1 MQTYSLLFYAKKT
14 KSDPEFSA
22 VYLRIT
28 IDGNRKELST
38 GRRIKT
44 SDWNCKT
51 GKHAGR
57 SSFANS
63 FNSFLESLRTKMFE
77 SYSYLLNNRKKHH
90 VRNADEQ
97 VLTLRDLKFARK

>member
-1 MQTYSLLFYAKKT
+1 LTETERNFQPA
-14 KSDPEFSA
+14 E
-22 VYLRIT
+22 
-28 IDGNRKELST
+28 E
-38 GRRIKT
+38 IKT

-57 SSFANS
+57 SFFANS
-63 FNSFLESLRTKMFE
+63 FNSFLENMRTKMFE
-77 SYSYLLNNRKKHH
+77 SYSYLLNNRKKHY